1 MPFTEVVTQMPL
13 YAKFLKDI
21 LSKKR
26 KIVEEGIVN
35 LTATC
40 SALMKKEL
48 PENMKDPGSFTIP
61 CIIEGVEI
69 QKALCDS
76 GASINLMPLSVAK
89 QLSLGE
95 LLPTTITL
103 QMADRSMVK
112 PEGVLEDVLVT
123 VGKFVFPVDFI
134 ILDMEEDSQVP
145 LMLGRPFLVT
155 GAALIDMQKGVLTLR
170 VGEEAAAFNL
180 IQGIQNID
188 IDRENFNVVDE
199 VYNLNIDVH
208 NDCNDQIFINEKE
221 MNFQYIKD
229 DYSDC
234 PYNSFHSIETV
245 MGMTQRREEQ
255 EGNNGKEEIQQETS
269 EEGLVLKELP
279 SHLKYVYLEPPQRK
293 PVIIS
298 ARLSDEEE
306 QKLLQILKKH
316 KESIAWSIEELKG
329 ISPSICMHKILLEE
343 TSRPTV
349 EHQRRLNPVMK
360 EVVKKEVLK
369 LLNAGFIYA
378 ISDSP
383 WVSPVH
389 VVPKKGGFTV
399 IRNEKNELIPTRTV
413 TGWRVCI
420 DYRKLNTATRKDHF
434 PLPFIDQMLDRLA
447 GHPHFCFLD
456 GYSGYNQIAIAP
468 EDQEKTTFTCPY
480 GTFAFRRMPFGLCNA
495 PDTFQRCMMSIFSDL
510 VEEVMEI
517 FMDDFTVY
525 GSSFDQ
531 CLKNLETVLQRCQD
545 KQLAL
550 NWEKCHFMVT
560 EGIVLGH
567 KISATGLEVDQSK
580 VSIIKTLAPPTT
592 VKGVRSFLG
601 HAGFYRRFIKDFSK
615 IARPLCRLLEK
626 DTRFNFDDSCRV
638 AFEEIKIKLV
648 QAPIMAAPDWDHG
661 FEIMCD
667 ASDFAMGAA
676 LGQRKEKIFRII
688 YYASRTFNEAQE
700 NYSTTEKEMLAIVF
714 ACEKFR
720 QYILGSH
727 VVIHT
732 DHAAIKYLM
741 SKKEA
746 KPRLIRW
753 VLLLQ
758 EFDLEI
764 KDKKGC
770 DNVIADHLS
779 RVERSTEEEEK
790 VILTEN
796 FPDEQLFKVSCQLPW
811 YADIVNYLACGVIPS
826 EFTSQQK
833 RKLRTD
839 SRYYIWDDPLLFK
852 KGADMI
858 IRKCVPENEQGKI
871 LDECH
876 ASPYGGHFSGERTAH
891 KILQSG
897 FYWPTLFRDCA
908 EWVKFCDRCQKI
920 GNISSRNEMP
930 LRGIMVV
937 QLFDVWGIDFMG
949 PFPPS
954 FGNLYILL
962 AVDYV
967 SKWVEAVACSRNDA
981 NTVMSFLQ
989 KNILSRF
996 GTPRTI
1002 ISDGGSHFANKIF
1015 AKLMS
1020 RYGIKHVMSLAY
1032 HPQTN
1037 GQAKISNRE
1046 IKRILEKAVSPNRKD
1061 WSSKLDDALWAY
1073 RTAYKTP
1080 IGMSPYR
1087 IVFGKPCHLPLE
1099 LEYKAMW
1106 AIKKLNFDFTTAKE
1120 ERLLQLSELEELR
1133 NEAYDNATIYKDK
1146 TKKWHDQRILRKE
1159 FRAGEKV
1166 LLFNSRLKL
1175 FPGKLKSKWGG
1186 PYTVVSSNTFGS
1198 VTLRADTGEEFRVNG
1213 QRLKH
1218 YLSRE
1223 EGMKELQH
1231 DI

>member
-1 MPFTEVVTQMPL
+1 
-13 YAKFLKDI
+13 
-21 LSKKR
+21 
-26 KIVEEGIVN
+26 
-35 LTATC
+35 
-40 SALMKKEL
+40 
-48 PENMKDPGSFTIP
+48 
-61 CIIEGVEI
+61 
-69 QKALCDS
+69 
-76 GASINLMPLSVAK
+76 
-89 QLSLGE
+89 
-95 LLPTTITL
+95 
-103 QMADRSMVK
+103 
-112 PEGVLEDVLVT
+112 
-123 VGKFVFPVDFI
+123 
-134 ILDMEEDSQVP
+134 
-145 LMLGRPFLVT
+145 
-155 GAALIDMQKGVLTLR
+155 
-170 VGEEAAAFNL
+170 
-180 IQGIQNID
+180 
-188 IDRENFNVVDE
+188 
-199 VYNLNIDVH
+199 
-208 NDCNDQIFINEKE
+208 
-221 MNFQYIKD
+221 
-229 DYSDC
+229 
-234 PYNSFHSIETV
+234 
-245 MGMTQRREEQ
+245 
-255 EGNNGKEEIQQETS
+255 
-269 EEGLVLKELP
+269 
-279 SHLKYVYLEPPQRK
+279 
-293 PVIIS
+293 
-298 ARLSDEEE
+298 
-306 QKLLQILKKH
+306 
-316 KESIAWSIEELKG
+316 
-329 ISPSICMHKILLEE
+329 MHKILLEE
-343 TSRPTV
+343 TSRPTI

-495 PDTFQRCMMSIFSDL
+495 PATFQRCMMSIFSDL

-531 CLKNLETVLQRCQD
+531 CLQNLETVLQRCQD

-550 NWEKCHFMVT
+550 NWEKFHFMVT

-626 DTRFNFDDSCRV
+626 DSRFNFDDSCRV
-638 AFEEIKIKLV
+638 AFEEIKSKLV
-648 QAPIMAAPDWDHG
+648 QAPVMAAPDWDQG

-667 ASDFAMGAA
+667 ASDFTMGAA
-676 LGQRKEKIFRII
+676 LGQRNEKIFRII
-688 YYASRTFNEAQE
+688 YYARRTFNEAQE

-727 VVIHT
+727 VVVHT

-779 RVERSTEEEEK
+779 RAERSTGEEEEVELK
-790 VILTEN
+790 EN

-811 YADIVNYLACGVIPS
+811 YADIVNYLACGVVPS

-839 SRYYIWDDPLLFK
+839 SRYYIWDDPFLFK
-852 KGADMI
+852 RGADMI
-858 IRKCVPENEQGKI
+858 IRKCVPETEQGKI

-897 FYWPTLFRDCA
+897 FYWPTIFRDCA
-908 EWVKFCDRCQKI
+908 EWVKLCDRCQKI

-937 QLFDVWGIDFMG
+937 QIFDVWGIDFMG
-949 PFPPS
+949 PFPPL

-981 NTVMSFLQ
+981 NTVVTFL
-989 KNILSRF
+989 
-996 GTPRTI
+996 
-1002 ISDGGSHFANKIF
+1002 
-1015 AKLMS
+1015 
-1020 RYGIKHVMSLAY
+1020 
-1032 HPQTN
+1032 
-1037 GQAKISNRE
+1037 
-1046 IKRILEKAVSPNRKD
+1046 
-1061 WSSKLDDALWAY
+1061 
-1073 RTAYKTP
+1073 
-1080 IGMSPYR
+1080 
-1087 IVFGKPCHLPLE
+1087 
-1099 LEYKAMW
+1099 
-1106 AIKKLNFDFTTAKE
+1106 
-1120 ERLLQLSELEELR
+1120 
-1133 NEAYDNATIYKDK
+1133 
-1146 TKKWHDQRILRKE
+1146 
-1159 FRAGEKV
+1159 
-1166 LLFNSRLKL
+1166 
-1175 FPGKLKSKWGG
+1175 
-1186 PYTVVSSNTFGS
+1186 
-1198 VTLRADTGEEFRVNG
+1198 
-1213 QRLKH
+1213 
-1218 YLSRE
+1218 
-1223 EGMKELQH
+1223 
-1231 DI
+1231 